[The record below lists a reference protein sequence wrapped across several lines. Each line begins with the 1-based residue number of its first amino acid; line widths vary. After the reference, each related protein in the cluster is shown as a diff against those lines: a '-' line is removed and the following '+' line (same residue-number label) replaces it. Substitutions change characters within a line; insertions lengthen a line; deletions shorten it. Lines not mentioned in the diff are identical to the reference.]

1 MKIGIIGPAASGKT
15 TLFNALTGGAA
26 STGGYGAARVRT
38 SVLRRWRTRA
48 WTR

>member
-1 MKIGIIGPAASGKT
+1 MKIGIIGLAASGKT

-26 STGGYGAARVRT
+26 STGGYGAARVNIGAA
-38 SVLRRWRTRA
+38 SWQRTRG